1 MSIKSNKVII
11 PNDYKEIIL
20 DETNGSSF
28 VNNNITTPGGLD
40 TVTIDLSNL
49 DLSPKMSYVA
59 EVNYICERGTYTEI
73 YGNVNGYFFYKTLIY
88 RIVIDKTTASKY
100 RFFRFSLSPNV
111 DIYNDT
117 KIINGGTNPS
127 TGEMSV
133 ISRPSPMGVR
143 MQLHVY
149 IGDSE
154 ETFWTKIFER
164 PLVEDD
170 GEIESGQGLL
180 LSGRSD
186 LGGVFFKTFKFVF
199 DSLVGTMTD
208 ETPDVFG
215 SISHS
220 LST

>member
-11 PNDYKEIIL
+11 PNDYKEIIFN
-20 DETNGSSF
+20 EINKSSF
-28 VNNNITTPGGLD
+28 VNNITIVGGLD

-59 EVNYICERGTYTEI
+59 EVNCECKRAEYTEI
-73 YGNVNGYFFYKTLIY
+73 HGNVNGYFFYETLIY

-117 KIINGGTNPS
+117 KIIYGGTNLN
-127 TGEMSV
+127 TGKPTV

-143 MQLHVY
+143 MQLHVF

-180 LSGRSD
+180 LSGSSD
-186 LGGVFFKTFKFVF
+186 LGSVFFKTFKFVF

-215 SISHS
+215 SITSS